1 MRHNNPSAGSA
12 AEWLRYAH
20 SDLEIARVTLSPDMM
35 LESLCFHAQQ
45 TAEKALKAVLLA
57 YEIPFPRTQSIRRLL
72 DLLPPDLPVPEIVQ
86 DAASLTDYA
95 VLTRYPGDL
104 EPVGEEEY
112 QEAIRSAEAVLSWTE
127 ETIQTLRNPP
137 QAPENQ
143 SEETIKP
150 LPCERG
156 NSG

>member
-1 MRHNNPSAGSA
+1 MLNNNPSAGSS

-20 SDLEIARVTLSPDMM
+20 SDLEIARVTPSPDMM

-45 TAEKALKAVLLA
+45 TAEKALKA
-57 YEIPFPRTQSIRRLL
+57 
-72 DLLPPDLPVPEIVQ
+72 
-86 DAASLTDYA
+86 
-95 VLTRYPGDL
+95 
-104 EPVGEEEY
+104 
-112 QEAIRSAEAVLSWTE
+112 E

-137 QAPENQ
+137 QLPENQ

-150 LPCERG
+150 PPCERC